1 MASTCAFCRIA
12 SGEAAEHV
20 VYADERT
27 IAFLDAN
34 PAVEG
39 HVIVAPKVHRAELL
53 TADEPTAAAVFRT
66 LRTVSATMER
76 ALTPDGFSA
85 FYSTASLVGTVTHA
99 HVHLLP
105 RNRDDEVH
113 LTLSRSRLDPAE
125 GADLA
130 EHLRAHR

>member
-1 MASTCAFCRIA
+1 MTSTCAFCRIA
-12 SGEAAEHV
+12 SGEERAHV

-39 HVIVAPKVHRAELL
+39 HVIVAPKAHRAELL

-105 RNRDDEVH
+105 RDGDDGVH
-113 LTLSRSRLDPAE
+113 ISLPRSLLDPVE
-125 GADLA
+125 GAELA
-130 EHLRAHR
+130 EHIRAHQ